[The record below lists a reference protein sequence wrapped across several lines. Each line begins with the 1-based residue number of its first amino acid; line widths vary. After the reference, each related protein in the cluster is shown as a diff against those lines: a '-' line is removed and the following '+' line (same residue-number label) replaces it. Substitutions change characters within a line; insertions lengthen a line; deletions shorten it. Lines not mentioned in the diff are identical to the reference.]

1 MAKLSVH
8 LVTWNGAKYV
18 PALFESL
25 RKQTFQDWKLVI
37 LDNASKD
44 EMGEAMKKEI
54 IHFPVPVELI
64 ESKENTG
71 FAGGHNKLFQQLPSA
86 GSGQAEYFIC
96 LNQDLFL
103 EPECFEKLIKFLDTH
118 KDVAVV
124 SPRLMKWNFSVQL
137 PLFSGAS
144 ASELPDESKSN
155 ESFTDQIDSLGLKV
169 FRSRRVR
176 EKYSG
181 DVWQDIKSKMHLSF
195 RAERF
200 RDNQTAL
207 EVFGVSGTLPCFRRS
222 MIETITFSDN
232 TFFDEAYH
240 AYKEDVDLAFRLQSA
255 GHRACVLLDAVAYH
269 DRSAAGP
276 ESTSDTAAAQNKKSQ
291 SEWVKY
297 HSYKNHLMTLYK
309 NEYAQNAILDF
320 PWILWYE
327 LKKFGYFLVFDRQ
340 VLSGLSEV
348 WNLRKELKK
357 KKVEI
362 KQKRKVDFK
371 EIRKWWK

>member
-1 MAKLSVH
+1 MKLSVH

-25 RKQTFQDWKLVI
+25 RNQTYRDWKLVI

-44 EMGEAMKKEI
+44 EMVLAMKKEI
-54 IHFPVPVELI
+54 MNFPVEVEFI
-64 ESKENTG
+64 DSSENTG
-71 FAGGHNKLFQQLPSA
+71 FAGGHNMLFQKTNS
-86 GSGQAEYFIC
+86 EYFAC

-103 EPECFEKLIKFLDTH
+103 EPECLGKLVKFLDTH
-118 KDVAVV
+118 QDVAVV
-124 SPRLMKWNFSVQL
+124 SPRLMKWNFSTQL
-137 PLFSGAS
+137 SLFSFP
-144 ASELPDESKSN
+144 SESFGN
-155 ESFTDQIDSLGLKV
+155 EIFTDQIDSLGLKV
-169 FRSRRVR
+169 LRSRRVR

-181 DVWQDIKSKMHLSF
+181 KLWQDIKSKMHLSF

-200 RDNQTAL
+200 RENQTAL

-222 MIETITFSDN
+222 MITTISFSDH
-232 TFFDEAYH
+232 TFFDQSYH

-255 GHRACVLLDAVAYH
+255 GHRAFVLLDAVAYH

-276 ESTSDTAAAQNKKSQ
+276 DSTSDRAAAGNKKNQ

-297 HSYKNHLMTLYK
+297 HSYKNHVMTLYK
-309 NEYAQNAILDF
+309 NEYWQNAILDF

-327 LKKFGYFLVFDRQ
+327 LKKFGYFLVFDRH

-357 KKVEI
+357 KKTEI
-362 KQKRKVDFK
+362 KQKRKIDFK
-371 EIRKWWK
+371 EIRKWWR